1 MYAERGTAKASASVV
16 KLLDGHYVVLRRI
29 YKNIRS
35 YMYRYI
41 VVFTYSFEKTLNNS
55 FGQTGKIA
63 IYEGSRIST

>member
-29 YKNIRS
+29 YPFT
-35 YMYRYI
+35 YVYI

-55 FGQTGKIA
+55 IGQTGKIA